1 MIHTH
6 DLQNPGKGTDKTHD
20 IFTRANKEE
29 HDKDHEHGAIRL
41 PGVGED
47 YFLAV
52 LDCLRSKCGEQSRG
66 HRARPRL
73 R

>member
-47 YFLAV
+47 KITSSLSWTASAASAENSHE
-52 LDCLRSKCGEQSRG
+52 DTAPGRG
-66 HRARPRL
+66 
-73 R
+73 